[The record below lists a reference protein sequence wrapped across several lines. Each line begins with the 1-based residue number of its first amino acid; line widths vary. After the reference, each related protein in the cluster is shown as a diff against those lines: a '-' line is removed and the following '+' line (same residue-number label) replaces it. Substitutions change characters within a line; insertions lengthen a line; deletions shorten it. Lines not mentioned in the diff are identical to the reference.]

1 MVYVYSTPGVRLV
14 NVTVCWRV
22 DEGKVVVVG
31 PSCGG
36 EREEMMSSSLGE
48 CEVRGRTRVMV

>member
-1 MVYVYSTPGVRLV
+1 MTGIVNVPVAGGTTSVSLSLARTTLMVYVYSIPGVRLV

-31 PSCGG
+31 PS
-36 EREEMMSSSLGE
+36 
-48 CEVRGRTRVMV
+48 

>member
-1 MVYVYSTPGVRLV
+1 MTGIENDPVAGGTTSVPLSLARTTLMMYVYSTPGVRSV

-31 PSCGG
+31 PS
-36 EREEMMSSSLGE
+36 
-48 CEVRGRTRVMV
+48 

>member
-1 MVYVYSTPGVRLV
+1 MVNDPVAGGTRSVLLSLARTTLMVYVYSTPGVRSV

-31 PSCGG
+31 PS
-36 EREEMMSSSLGE
+36 
-48 CEVRGRTRVMV
+48 